1 MELAGGKL
9 MENETEQVALMV
21 LVGVKQMKETRNKYN
36 ENGASLRET
45 NGRDKEQVK

>member
-1 MELAGGKL
+1 
-9 MENETEQVALMV
+9 MENEMEQVALMV

-45 NGRDKEQVK
+45 NGRDKEQVT